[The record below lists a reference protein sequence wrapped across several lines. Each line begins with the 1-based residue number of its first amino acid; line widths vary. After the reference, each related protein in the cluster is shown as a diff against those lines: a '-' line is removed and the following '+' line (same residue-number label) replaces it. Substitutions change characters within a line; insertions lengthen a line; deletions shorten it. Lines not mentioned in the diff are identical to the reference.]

1 MSFVMIPEELLE
13 VNITPAEFRLLV
25 QLINA
30 SYGIDKLSRCR

>member
-25 QLINA
+25 QLIYA
-30 SYGIDKLSRCR
+30 IAGIN